1 MARPSYT
8 FAVVH
13 ITKNGDMIVFN
24 PESVEQFSSKIEA
37 YKRLDQLR
45 KEHPED
51 QYNYVVTP
59 YERKAGGPL
68 FPPDGK
74 HTT

>member
-8 FAVVH
+8 FAVVR
-13 ITKNGDMIVFN
+13 ITQTIPQVLFDEN
-24 PESVEQFSSKIEA
+24 SVEQFSSRVEA

-51 QYNYVVTP
+51 QYSYVVTP

-74 HTT
+74 HTP